1 MNLQFY
7 FEKLQ
12 SHEEFKNFKRENS
25 KAYLSSVFISID
37 KEKSN
42 NDVHFDFFLP
52 EKKEIIS
59 FQMNDEIKKIPLE
72 NFNNSILEKISKN
85 LDIDFDKIES
95 LILERMEKEKMKN
108 KIQKIILSLQK
119 NSEKEFLSGTIF
131 ISMLGLI
138 KIIFDLEKMEIVDF
152 EKKSIMDILNIVKK
166 KS

>member
-1 MNLQFY
+1 
-7 FEKLQ
+7 
-12 SHEEFKNFKRENS
+12 
-25 KAYLSSVFISID
+25 
-37 KEKSN
+37 
-42 NDVHFDFFLP
+42 
-52 EKKEIIS
+52 
-59 FQMNDEIKKIPLE
+59 MNDEIKKIPLE